1 MLFTESPYGTVILNG
16 FDIVEIDEAGASMFG
31 YSSSA
36 HFLKCAGTMADLV
49 VGDTA
54 DLTSKPKRGLW
65 TNIGVARFVDRLGKQ
80 FEALQLVKRALDEQN
95 DYLYLALLDLSLVGA
110 YIRQHREVDENYKRL
125 VLSSGQGISVHQEFS
140 PVMVNQAWVELM
152 HAPSIDYVLKN
163 VKLLDFIP
171 PEHHDAV
178 KERYLKVLN
187 GEICRSKVVVEN
199 ICFDGKKRFFSVYD
213 NLVEW
218 KGRPAVQAV
227 IEDVTHQV
235 YLEKELRKLSETDYL
250 TGLYNR
256 RKLSLV
262 LELLDV
268 WSASDPETFSIIL
281 LDVDHFKS
289 VNDRYG
295 HNSGD
300 HVLVELADTLKNSL
314 LSSQTFGR
322 WGGEEFLIVCQ
333 GMDLHESSLL
343 AEELREAVEQRRF
356 HDDLSITVSMGVA
369 SSNNC
374 KSTQELLISADKAMY
389 RAKQNGRNR
398 VEVEYNVPSCS

>member
-1 MLFTESPYGTVILNG
+1 MLSTYSLYGTMVLNG
-16 FDIVEIDEAGASMFG
+16 LNIVEIDEAGASMFG
-31 YSSSA
+31 YSNSA
-36 HFLKCAGTMADLV
+36 HFLECTSTVADLV

-54 DLTSKPKRGLW
+54 DLSSMPKRGSWL
-65 TNIGVARFVDRLGKQ
+65 NVGVSKFVGRFGRE
-80 FEALQLVKRALDEQN
+80 FEALQLVKSPVDKQK
-95 DYLYLALLDLSLVGA
+95 DHLYLVLLDLSLVGA
-110 YIRQHREVDENYKRL
+110 DIRQRGEVDENYKRL
-125 VLSSGQGISVHQEFS
+125 VLCSGQGISVYQDFS

-171 PEHHDAV
+171 SEHHDAV

-187 GEICRSKVVVEN
+187 GEISRSKVGVEN

-235 YLEKELRKLSETDYL
+235 HLEKELRRLSETDYL

-262 LELLDV
+262 LEQLDG
-268 WSASDPETFSIIL
+268 WSSSDTETFSIIL

-295 HNSGD
+295 HSSGD
-300 HVLVELADTLKNSL
+300 NVLVELADTLKQSL
-314 LSSQTFGR
+314 FSRQTFGR
-322 WGGEEFLIVCQ
+322 WGGEEFLIICQ
-333 GMDLHESSLL
+333 GMDIYESSLL
-343 AEELREAVEQRRF
+343 AEELRETVEKRRF
-356 HDDLSITVSMGVA
+356 HDEFSITVSIGVA
-369 SSNNC
+369 NASNCN
-374 KSTQELLISADKAMY
+374 SIQELLISADKAMY
-389 RAKQNGRNR
+389 KAKQNGRNR
-398 VEVEYNVPSCS
+398 VEIGRIP